1 MCVCIPEVRAPLPQT
16 GLHAGRAPAALRAT
30 AGHRAGLHR
39 HHRLGGG
46 CQARHGE
53 HGKDGKQTQLLPPR
67 LPHHAQYTLHGL
79 DGHDCIKKFVLHCIC
94 HILWRKQTNKECYYA
109 PPAVGLSLKSL
120 LLYVVIFFYHSWM
133 SKHSSFFLYVFVLL
147 FGLHS
152 GRWLMTCSFSQNVVL
167 QNATF
172 TRPWIHSIMFFI
184 PKCSYLYWRKLNI
197 SFGVSQNATT
207 ANCTTPCH
215 TLTDSCCAF
224 QWGICCCTNSAQPCG
239 VSSQP

>member
-1 MCVCIPEVRAPLPQT
+1 MCVCVPEVRAPLPQT

-67 LPHHAQYTLHGL
+67 LPHHAQYTLHVL

-94 HILWRKQTNKECYYA
+94 HILWRKQTNKECYFA

-120 LLYVVIFFYHSWM
+120 LLYVVM
-133 SKHSSFFLYVFVLL
+133 FFLWLL
-147 FGLHS
+147 
-152 GRWLMTCSFSQNVVL
+152 NVKTL
-167 QNATF
+167 F
-172 TRPWIHSIMFFI
+172 FCMFLCF
-184 PKCSYLYWRKLNI
+184 YLVCIQVGDYMQ
-197 SFGVSQNATT
+197 F
-207 ANCTTPCH
+207 
-215 TLTDSCCAF
+215 LTKCCAPERPLYKALNT
-224 QWGICCCTNSAQPCG
+224 QHYVLYP
-239 VSSQP
+239 